1 MTADVS
7 AVADGL
13 AIYFTQ
19 SVQDTFPTGWLIA
32 SGTSFA
38 TPFVAGALTS
48 LGIANGQFSPAWV
61 WQNPNNF
68 YDVTTG
74 NNINTSSSG
83 SNAAACSASPAYFCT
98 AGVGYDGPTGWG
110 TPNGILLATALP
122 PGSDA
127 GAGAPDGGNDEAG
140 SDDAGTD
147 EGGSVGD
154 TGDASVGGGGSGTT
168 DATTMVP
175 PPPFDGGQTL
185 ESGSGPNGADP
196 GGTIGSWS
204 STGCGCV
211 TASGQP
217 SPPFAALSAGLLLTW
232 GCRRRLH
239 RRAGKFRSP

>member
-48 LGIANGQFSPAWV
+48 LGIANGRFSPAWV
-61 WQNPNNF
+61 WQNPNDF

-74 NNINTSSSG
+74 DNIDPSTSG
-83 SNAAACSASPAYFCT
+83 TNAAACSASPAYFCT

-110 TPNGILLATALP
+110 TPNGSLLATALP
-122 PGSDA
+122 PGSNA
-127 GAGAPDGGNDEAG
+127 DGGADSDAG
-140 SDDAGTD
+140 SDDGGGD
-147 EGGSVGD
+147 EGVSPGD
-154 TGDASVGGGGSGTT
+154 AGDASDGTEAGVDPGAA
-168 DATTMVP
+168 DATTVSP
-175 PPPFDGGQTL
+175 PSFDAGQTPP
-185 ESGSGPNGADP
+185 ESGVGSNGAGP
-196 GGTIGSWS
+196 GETIGPWTA
-204 STGCGCV
+204 TGCACV

-217 SPPFAALSAGLLLTW
+217 SPTFHAWSAGLLLAW
-232 GCRRRLH
+232 GCRRLH
-239 RRAGKFRSP
+239 RRAGKSRSP